1 MRYIQI
7 LIQLLLFL
15 LPWRIRRLL
24 LQALFGWTIG
34 PGAKI
39 GFSVMLVEQVKLA
52 SNAQIGHLNIIKGLS
67 SLDLGEASLIGNLN
81 WITANPA
88 SGARHFVEDTN
99 RYPSLTVGKH
109 AAITHR
115 HLVDCTDRVEIG
127 EFSTFGGWRSQI
139 LTHSIDVGMGRQ
151 SATPVSIGRFCFVGT
166 GVVILKGSRLPDY
179 SILGAGSVLTKPMTE
194 PYTLY
199 SGVPAASVSELD
211 KDSKYFTRDT
221 GYVD

>member
-1 MRYIQI
+1 MRYI
-7 LIQLLLFL
+7 LLQLPLLL
-15 LPWRIRRLL
+15 LPWRVRRLL
-24 LQALFGWTIG
+24 LQALFGWTIA

-39 GFSVMLVEQVKLA
+39 GLSVIAVAHVKLA
-52 SNAQIGHLNIIKGLS
+52 SDARIGHLNIIKGLS
-67 SLDLGEASLIGNLN
+67 SLDLGEAALIGNLN

-88 SGARHFVEDTN
+88 TGARHFIADTN
-99 RYPSLTVGKH
+99 RYPGLTVARH

-151 SATPVSIGRFCFVGT
+151 SANPVSIGRFCFVGT
-166 GVVILKGSRLPDY
+166 GVVILKGSVLPDY
-179 SILGAGSVLTKPMTE
+179 SVLGAGSVLAKPMTE

-199 SGVPAASVSELD
+199 SGVPAVPVSELD

-221 GYVD
+221 GFVD

>member
-1 MRYIQI
+1 MQI
-7 LIQLLLFL
+7 PLLL

-24 LQALFGWTIG
+24 LQAFFGWSIA
-34 PGAKI
+34 PQAKI
-39 GFSVMLVEQVKLA
+39 GLSVITVERVNLA
-52 SNAQIGHLNIIKGLS
+52 PDAQIGHLNIIKGLS

-88 SGARHFVEDTN
+88 SGPRHFIADTN
-99 RYPSLTVGKH
+99 RYPSLTVGRH

-139 LTHSIDVGMGRQ
+139 LTHSIDVGEGRQ
-151 SATPVSIGRFCFVGT
+151 SAAPVSIGRFCFVGT
-166 GVVILKGSRLPDY
+166 GVVMLKGSRLPDY
-179 SILGAGSVLTKPMTE
+179 SVLGAGSVLAKPMTE

-199 SGVPAASVSELD
+199 GGAPAVAVSELD
-211 KDSKYFTRDT
+211 RDSKYFTRNT
-221 GYVD
+221 GFVD